1 MVELTVIGSAQS
13 DRTVLIAAPGPH
25 GLCTQLWRRTS
36 PLELAASHVRLH
48 WWSGQDYHVNV
59 VIPPPTLS
67 LMREVRVESRKWP
80 DDQHWEFDAVRLGA
94 DAFGVWLGIAG
105 GTPMSRPGATLVAAA
120 DHVTLAPYDDW
131 YLATFYG
138 GDPQRP
144 FDVYVDIATPA
155 VWHDETRVCAVDL
168 DLDVIRGT
176 TGRVWVDDEDE
187 FAEHRVSLG
196 YPADVVAEATASC
209 DRVAAAVRDGLPPFD
224 PVTSQ
229 DWLARFRRGAT

>member
-1 MVELTVIGSAQS
+1 MHQ
-13 DRTVLIAAPGPH
+13 
-25 GLCTQLWRRTS
+25 
-36 PLELAASHVRLH
+36 
-48 WWSGQDYHVNV
+48 
-59 VIPPPTLS
+59 
-67 LMREVRVESRKWP
+67 VRVESRKWP
-80 DDQHWEFDAVRLGA
+80 DEPHWEFEAVRVGE
-94 DAFGVWLGIAG
+94 DTYGVWLGIAQ
-105 GTPMSRPGATLVAAA
+105 GTVMSRPGVSIEAAA

-138 GDPQRP
+138 DDPQRP
-144 FDVYVDIATPA
+144 FDVYVDIAAPA
-155 VWHDETRVCAVDL
+155 IWHDDGTRVRAVDL

-209 DRVAAAVRDGLPPFD
+209 DRVAAAVRDGLAPFD

-229 DWLARFRRGAT
+229 EWLARFRGRAEA